1 MKEDRELFLISLIEF
16 YEEIVF
22 KQAKLNRQLIGCLK
36 QQKESIAV
44 TIDSKELANC
54 LNSVDQKSA
63 FRTKHQESD
72 L

>member
-22 KQAKLNRQLIGCLK
+22 KQAKLNRQLIDYLK

-44 TIDSKELANC
+44 TIDSKELTNC
-54 LNSVDQKSA
+54 LNSVDQKSV

>member
-22 KQAKLNRQLIGCLK
+22 KQAKLNRQLIDYLK

-54 LNSVDQKSA
+54 LNSVDQKSV